1 MSYNYLFSLIMVGDA
16 YVGKTALCNSLTMG
30 DFIPSYENTIG
41 IEFASHKIQYTD
53 DLIIKAHI
61 WDTAGQEVFAPIVAN
76 YYRRCAGV
84 FLVFDV
90 NKRESFNR
98 LGFWRREVMKNT
110 DYKGISFLLIGNKVD
125 KAEREVSYEE
135 GSQYAEKHNML
146 YVETS
151 AKKFIHIDRFFRLLI
166 SDVYNKMDKNSPG
179 IKKGGITQLNM
190 CEELPVEATTTTCCH
205 MM

>member
-16 YVGKTALCNSLTMG
+16 YVGKTALCNSLTRG
-30 DFIPSYENTIG
+30 EFVPSYENTIG
-41 IEFASHKIQYTD
+41 IEFASHKISYTD

-76 YYRRCAGV
+76 YYRKCAGV

-90 NKRESFNR
+90 NKRESFDR

-135 GSQYAEKHNML
+135 GMQYAEKHNML

-179 IKKGGITQLNM
+179 IKEGGITQLNM
-190 CEELPVEATTTTCCH
+190 REKLPVETAATTCCH